1 MENKNFININE
12 KEITETYV
20 YFTSDHTTYAN
31 ERKVPTHD
39 VKSLLK
45 RCTKVC
51 KQLKEKGCKVS
62 HKYKTRKELIDNI
75 DQYNNEVI
83 DYNHNFG
90 MLVNYANWI
99 TSKPLPVGT
108 SDNEELN
115 TMYEFRNNC
124 MKALYRNTMLSK
136 VTAFA
141 LKLEELEKALQDPDF
156 SYSAVYF

>member
-1 MENKNFININE
+1 MENQNFIKISE

-20 YFTSDHTTYAN
+20 YFTSDSTTYAN
-31 ERKVPTHD
+31 ERKVLTHD

-51 KQLKEKGCKVS
+51 KQLKENGCKVS
-62 HKYKTRKELIDNI
+62 HKYKTRKELTDNI
-75 DQYNNEVI
+75 DQYNKEI
-83 DYNHNFG
+83 ADYNHNFS
-90 MLVNYANWI
+90 MLVNYATWI

-124 MKALYRNTMLSK
+124 MKALYRNTMISK
-136 VTAFA
+136 VADFA
-141 LKLEELEKALQDPDF
+141 MKLEELEEALKDPDF
-156 SYSAVYF
+156 SYRTVYF